1 MFTHR
6 VLYKPGPV
14 PPGLEVPLTIEF
26 TAATPGAFH
35 GEIVVKG
42 EVNVLTLT
50 VDALVEEPAAP
61 PPAATAA
68 ATEEPL
74 EEAVA

>member
-1 MFTHR
+1 

-50 VDALVEEPAAP
+50 VDALVEEPPAPPPP
-61 PPAATAA
+61 PPAAAEEEAPIEEAA
-68 ATEEPL
+68 A
-74 EEAVA
+74 